1 MKRPIRPAI
10 RFLAVVAICFSAT
23 LLTWRHTRPASKPDL
38 REVPIELPAS
48 VPIRVLTQQIVP
60 ILRGDTLAD
69 LLKRADIDQEASVE
83 LIAAVEKEFDLKKL
97 RAGSQ
102 LALIRSGEG
111 ILESLEYVIDPDNK
125 LQVAKSNGAFV
136 AHVAEVPGTIRSDAV
151 CGTIQGSL
159 FESMERIGERPELVV
174 RFAEIFAWDLDFYR
188 DPREGD
194 AFCVLVEKKEYANG
208 GPATYRRVLAAQY
221 NNAGSIYD
229 AYLFPDEDED
239 GEPGYYYSSD
249 GQSLQSSFLR
259 SPIAFDVRIS
269 SQFSRRRYHPVLK
282 VYRPHLGIDYA
293 APSGTPVRTVAAGRV
308 VFSGRS
314 GGSGNLITIRHA
326 NAYETQYLH
335 LSRRLVRK
343 GQKVEQGQRIG
354 LVGATG
360 IATGPHLD
368 LRVRKNGR
376 YVNFKNLKVP
386 RRSSIS
392 AEQQDSFHAA
402 RDRFLALMAAGSPS
416 GTKIAASGTAP
427 EATP

>member
-1 MKRPIRPAI
+1 MI

-23 LLTWRHTRPASKPDL
+23 VLTWRHTRPVSKPEL
-38 REVPIELPAS
+38 RAVPIEVPAS
-48 VPIRVLTQQIVP
+48 VPIRVLIHQRVP

-69 LLKRADIDQEASVE
+69 LLERADIPQEARVE
-83 LIAAVEKEFDLKKL
+83 LIAAVEKEFDLTKL

-102 LALIRSGEG
+102 LALVRSGEG
-111 ILESLEYVIDPDNK
+111 MLESLEYVIDPDNK

-136 AHVAEVPGTIRSDAV
+136 AHIAEVPSTIRLDVV

-159 FESMERIGERPELVV
+159 FESMDRIGERPELVV

-194 AFCVLVEKKEYANG
+194 AFCVLVEKKEYTNG
-208 GPATYRRVLAAQY
+208 TPAIYRRVLAAQY

-229 AYLFPDEDED
+229 AYLFPDEE

-249 GQSLQSSFLR
+249 GQSLESSFLR

-269 SQFSRRRYHPVLK
+269 SRFSRRRYHPVLK
-282 VYRPHLGIDYA
+282 VYRPHLGIDFA

-376 YVNFKNLKVP
+376 YVNFRNLKVP

-416 GTKIAASGTAP
+416 GTKIAASGTAS

>member
-1 MKRPIRPAI
+1 MKRPIGRVI

-23 LLTWRHTRPASKPDL
+23 VLTWRHTRPASKPDL
-38 REVPIELPAS
+38 RAVPIEVPAS
-48 VPIRVLTQQIVP
+48 VPVRVLIQQIVP
-60 ILRGDTLAD
+60 ILSGDTLAD
-69 LLKRADIDQEASVE
+69 LLERAGIPQEARVE

-102 LALIRSGEG
+102 LALVRSGEG
-111 ILESLEYVIDPDNK
+111 VLESLEYVIDPDNK
-125 LQVAKSNGAFV
+125 LQVAKLNGVFV
-136 AHVAEVPGTIRSDAV
+136 AQIAEVPGTIRLDAV

-159 FESMERIGERPELVV
+159 FESMERVGERPELVV

-194 AFCVLVEKKEYANG
+194 AFCVLVEKKEYDNG
-208 GPATYRRVLAAQY
+208 APATYRRVFAAQY

-229 AYLFPDEDED
+229 AYLFADED
-239 GEPGYYYSSD
+239 GETNYYSSD

-326 NAYETQYLH
+326 NAFETQYLH

-360 IATGPHLD
+360 LATGPHLD

-376 YVNFKNLKVP
+376 YVNFGNIKVP

-392 AEQQDSFHAA
+392 AEQQDSFHAV
-402 RDRFLALMAAGSPS
+402 RDRFLALMAAGSSS
-416 GTKIAASGTAP
+416 GTRIAASGTAP